1 MKELKSLKDFLE
13 KVSQLTTSYED
24 IGVLIEMAY
33 DENDESLVPEIESE
47 LTAFQQGYEEIR
59 IQTLLSGEYDK
70 DNAIVT
76 LHAGAGG
83 TESCDWANMYTVCI
97 QDGRSEKDFPW
108 KCWTFWTE
116 M

>member
-1 MKELKSLKDFLE
+1 MSGKEKQVEELERKIEEPGFWENTENSQIVMKELKGLKDFLE

-59 IQTLLSGEYDK
+59 IQTLLFRG
-70 DNAIVT
+70 I
-76 LHAGAGG
+76 
-83 TESCDWANMYTVCI
+83 
-97 QDGRSEKDFPW
+97 R
-108 KCWTFWTE
+108 
-116 M
+116 